1 MIVPYVKGQ
10 LNVLHVMVLGNTP
23 ARVATGMVNVAYAKE
38 VANSYV
44 KNVRERA
51 VLLRHVRYV
60 METVF
65 VQNVMA
71 KEAIG

>member
-1 MIVPYVKGQ
+1 
-10 LNVLHVMVLGNTP
+10 MVLGNTP
-23 ARVATGMVNVAYAKE
+23 ARVAMGMVNVAYVKE

-51 VLLRHVRYV
+51 VLLRRVRYV

-71 KEAIG
+71 KEDIG

>member
-1 MIVPYVKGQ
+1 
-10 LNVLHVMVLGNTP
+10 MVLGNTP

-38 VANSYV
+38 VVNSYV

-65 VQNVMA
+65 VHNVMA
-71 KEAIG
+71 KESNG